1 MQRISQVLTVDE
13 LTLIRQI
20 YDAATFNNHQLTAES
35 FAAVKN
41 NLQLSKDEPAI
52 DALNRTI
59 VGALSRNELFQSYV
73 RPAQFVPPLHLRY
86 GSGMLYEPHVDAA
99 VFTAESGPSVRGDVS
114 ITVFL
119 NDPSEYDGG
128 ELILDLPGGPLAVKL
143 PAGDA
148 IVYSTYTVHQV
159 RPVTRG
165 ERMVA
170 VTWAQSQVRDPQMRQ
185 VLFDLH
191 AVSAALKE
199 NAPDSLERR
208 LLVKAERNLLRLVA
222 K

>member
-1 MQRISQVLTVDE
+1 MQRIPEVLTADE
-13 LTLIRQI
+13 VTLIRQI
-20 YDAATFNNHQLTAES
+20 YDAATFNNHQLTVES
-35 FAAVKN
+35 FAAAKN
-41 NLQLSKDEPAI
+41 NLQLSSDEPAI

-59 VGALSRNELFQSYV
+59 VGALSRNEFFQIYV
-73 RPAQFVPPLHLRY
+73 RPALFVPPLHLRY
-86 GSGMLYEPHVDAA
+86 GSGMHYEPHVDAA
-99 VFTAESGPSVRGDVS
+99 VFSAEGGRNLRADVS

-148 IVYSTYTVHQV
+148 MVYSTHTVHQV

-170 VTWAQSQVRDPQMRQ
+170 VTWAQSQVRDGQMRQ

-199 NAPDSLERR
+199 SAPESLERR
-208 LLVKAERNLLRLVA
+208 LLVKAERNLLRLVSE
-222 K
+222 

>member
-1 MQRISQVLTVDE
+1 MLRIAEVLTADE

-20 YDAATFNNHQLTAES
+20 YDAATFNNHQLTVES

-59 VGALSRNELFQSYV
+59 VGALSRNEMFKSYV
-73 RPAQFVPPLHLRY
+73 RPARFVPPLHLRY

-99 VFTAESGPSVRGDVS
+99 VFSSESGPTVRGDVS
-114 ITVFL
+114 VTVFL
-119 NDPSEYDGG
+119 NDPSEYEGG
-128 ELILDLPGGPLAVKL
+128 ELILDLPGGPLPVKL

-148 IVYSTYTVHQV
+148 IAYSTHLVHQV
-159 RPVTRG
+159 RPVTSG

-170 VTWAQSQVRDPQMRQ
+170 VTWAQSHVRDPLMRQ
-185 VLFDLH
+185 VLFNLH
-191 AVSAALKE
+191 AVSSSLKE
-199 NAPDSLERR
+199 TAPDSLERR
-208 LLVKAERNLLRLVA
+208 LLIKAERNLLRLVA
-222 K
+222 E